1 MRRTNWAWSAG
12 ALLGIPAVFS
22 AAAYFD
28 TSFELGVM
36 HSTWQSGVV
45 LLTFVVS
52 GLYFLWCVSFRAR
65 WQRFA
70 AMVAYAPTMFFFMAW
85 LGLVIQFEF
94 DDCMSAQQA
103 IQRRWAAE
111 RQDV

>member
-52 GLYFLWCVSFRAR
+52 GIYFLWCVRFRAR

-70 AMVAYAPTMFFFMAW
+70 AIVAYASTMFFFMAW
-85 LGLVIQFEF
+85 LGLVIQFKF

-103 IQRRWAAE
+103 IPADRGDERRS
-111 RQDV
+111 R